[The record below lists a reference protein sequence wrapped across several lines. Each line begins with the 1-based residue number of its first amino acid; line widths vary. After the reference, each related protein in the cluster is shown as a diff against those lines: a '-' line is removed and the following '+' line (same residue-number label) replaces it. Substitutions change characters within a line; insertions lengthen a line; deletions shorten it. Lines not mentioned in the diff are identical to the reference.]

1 MIRREEPAD
10 IPAIRK
16 VIEEAF
22 RGDAEAT
29 LVDQIRADDDAVLSA
44 IAIDQGNVVG
54 HIMFSRMAGP
64 FRVLGLAPVAVIP
77 SHQRKQIGS
86 RLIRWGIA
94 QVKKEAWDAIFV
106 LGNPDFYK
114 RFGFDPALASG
125 FLSPYAGPH
134 LMVLALRGALPA
146 TTGRVDYAPAFAAL
160 G

>member
-16 VIEEAF
+16 VIEDAF
-22 RGDAEAT
+22 RSNAEAT
-29 LVDQIRADDDAVLSA
+29 LVDQIRADSDAVLSA
-44 IAIDQGNVVG
+44 LAIDQGNIVG
-54 HIMFSRMAGP
+54 HIMFSRMTSP
-64 FRVLGLAPVAVIP
+64 FRALGLAPVAVMP
-77 SHQRKQIGS
+77 SHQRKEIGS
-86 RLIRWGIA
+86 QLIRWGIA
-94 QVKKEAWDAIFV
+94 QVEKEAWDAIFV
-106 LGNPDFYK
+106 LGNPAFYK

-134 LMVLALRGALPA
+134 FMVLALRGVLPA